1 MANSVNTN
9 FGATVALQSLNK
21 TNRELDAVQKRVS
34 TGMRVSDAKDDG
46 ASFAVAQGL
55 RADVKGNEAVNERL
69 AVAKGLLSVTQEA
82 LKGVSDTV
90 AEIKKVMVKL
100 ADSALSSD
108 ERDQYENDYLAMT
121 KDITKYIGQA
131 TFGGVSL
138 LDSGT
143 ATNVIS
149 DAAGG
154 VIALTER
161 ELGNTA
167 TGAMRVNGIA
177 GATDA
182 ATIALVDT
190 AAKAQA
196 KLAETGG
203 SATELADFEKVV
215 NDHLAAIGANM
226 RTVENQDNFI
236 KVLGDTIND
245 AIGSIVDADLAK
257 ESAKLQALQIRQQLG
272 TQTLSIANQS
282 PSILVSLFQG

>member
-69 AVAKGLLSVTQEA
+69 SVAKGLMAVTQEG
-82 LKGVSDTV
+82 LKGISDTV
-90 AEIKKVMVKL
+90 GEMRKVMVKL
-100 ADSALSSD
+100 ADDSLSTD
-108 ERDQYENDYLAMT
+108 ERTQYNADYTALAA
-121 KDITKYIGQA
+121 DITKYIGQSS
-131 TFGGVSL
+131 FGGINML
-138 LDSGT
+138 NAAGT
-143 ATNVIS
+143 TNVIS
-149 DAAGG
+149 DASGG
-154 VIALTER
+154 TIALTR
-161 ELGNTA
+161 VNLTTALTTLTGTTSA
-167 TGAMRVNGIA
+167 TGANVRTNVINA
-177 GATDA
+177 GG
-182 ATIALVDT
+182 ALDT
-190 AAKAQA
+190 
-196 KLAETGG
+196 
-203 SATELADFEKVV
+203 FEKVV
-215 NDHLAAIGANM
+215 NDQLAAVGAST
-226 RTVENQDNFI
+226 RTIENQDNFI

-282 PSILVSLFQG
+282 PSILLSLFQ

>member
-69 AVAKGLLSVTQEA
+69 SVAKGLLSVTQEG
-82 LKGVSDTV
+82 LKGISDTV
-90 AEIKKVMVKL
+90 GNMRSVLVKL
-100 ADSALSSD
+100 SDASLSAD
-108 ERDQYENDYLAMT
+108 ERSQYNADYTALRA
-121 KDITKYIGQA
+121 DITKYIGQSS
-131 TFGGVSL
+131 FGGTNL
-138 LDSGT
+138 INAG
-143 ATNVIS
+143 ATDVNVIS
-149 DAAGG
+149 DASGGTITLKAADLSDALGDLPAAAAITGSAEAIDIIEAGG
-154 VIALTER
+154 TLE
-161 ELGNTA
+161 
-167 TGAMRVNGIA
+167 
-177 GATDA
+177 
-182 ATIALVDT
+182 
-190 AAKAQA
+190 
-196 KLAETGG
+196 
-203 SATELADFEKVV
+203 DFEKIV
-215 NDHLAAIGANM
+215 NDQLASVGANM

-282 PSILVSLFQG
+282 PSILLSLFQ

>member
-69 AVAKGLLSVTQEA
+69 SVAKGLLAVTQEG
-82 LKGVSDTV
+82 LKGISDTV
-90 AEIKKVMVKL
+90 ASMRSVMVKL
-100 ADSALSSD
+100 SDSALSTD
-108 ERDQYENDYLAMT
+108 ERAQYNADYTALQA
-121 KDITKYIGQA
+121 DITKYIGQSS
-131 TFGGVSL
+131 FGGQNL
-138 LDSGT
+138 IEGGAADI
-143 ATNVIS
+143 NVIS
-149 DAAGG
+149 DASGG
-154 VIALTER
+154 TITLEAADVEAALTA
-161 ELGNTA
+161 LGGA
-167 TGAMRVNGIA
+167 PADSAAAIVKLGTGAA
-177 GATDA
+177 SLAT
-182 ATIALVDT
+182 
-190 AAKAQA
+190 
-196 KLAETGG
+196 
-203 SATELADFEKVV
+203 FEKVV
-215 NDHLAAIGANM
+215 NDQLAAIGANM

-282 PSILVSLFQG
+282 PSILMSLFQ

>member
-9 FGATVALQSLNK
+9 YGATVALQSLNK
-21 TNRELDAVQKRVS
+21 TNRELDVVQKRVS

-69 AVAKGLLSVTQEA
+69 SVAKGLLAVTQEA

-90 AEIKKVMVKL
+90 GEIRKVVVKL
-100 ADSALSSD
+100 ADSSLSTD
-108 ERDQYENDYLAMT
+108 ERAQYENDYLALT
-121 KDITKYIGQA
+121 KDITKYVDQSK
-131 TFGGVSL
+131 FGGISL
-138 LDSGT
+138 LDSST
-143 ATNVIS
+143 ATSIIS
-149 DAAGG
+149 DATGG
-154 VIALTER
+154 TISLTEK
-161 ELGNTA
+161 EIGNGSA
-167 TGAMRVNGIA
+167 TGAMRGVIA
-177 GATDA
+177 STTDA
-182 ATIALVDT
+182 LTKGLVDS

-196 KLAETGG
+196 MLGDTVG
-203 SATELADFEKVV
+203 STIELADFEKAV
-215 NDHLAAIGANM
+215 NDQLAAVGANM

-282 PSILVSLFQG
+282 PSILMSLFR

>member
-69 AVAKGLLSVTQEA
+69 SVAKGLLSVTQEG
-82 LKGVSDTV
+82 LKGISDTV
-90 AEIKKVMVKL
+90 GNMRSVLVKL
-100 ADSALSSD
+100 SDASLSAD
-108 ERDQYENDYLAMT
+108 ERSQYNADYTALRA
-121 KDITKYIGQA
+121 DITKYIGQSS
-131 TFGGVSL
+131 FGGTNL
-138 LDSGT
+138 INAG
-143 ATNVIS
+143 ATDVNVIS
-149 DAAGG
+149 DASGGTITLKAADLSDALGDLPAAAAITGSAEAIDIIEAGG
-154 VIALTER
+154 TLE
-161 ELGNTA
+161 
-167 TGAMRVNGIA
+167 
-177 GATDA
+177 
-182 ATIALVDT
+182 
-190 AAKAQA
+190 
-196 KLAETGG
+196 
-203 SATELADFEKVV
+203 DFEKIV
-215 NDHLAAIGANM
+215 NDQLASVGANM

-282 PSILVSLFQG
+282 PSILMSLFQ

>member
-69 AVAKGLLSVTQEA
+69 SVAKGLLAVTQES
-82 LKGVSDTV
+82 LKGISDTV
-90 AEIKKVMVKL
+90 GEVKKVLVKL
-100 ADSALSSD
+100 ADESLSDD
-108 ERDQYENDYLAMT
+108 ERAQYENDYLALT
-121 KDITKYIGQA
+121 KDMTKYIDQSK
-131 TFGGVSL
+131 FGGISL
-138 LDSGT
+138 LDSN
-143 ATNVIS
+143 TNTSVIS
-149 DAAGG
+149 DASGGTISLTEKLLGDAAGG
-154 VIALTER
+154 SMRAVL
-161 ELGNTA
+161 
-167 TGAMRVNGIA
+167 TGAD
-177 GATDA
+177 DA
-182 ATIALVDT
+182 ATVALVDT

-196 KLAETGG
+196 KLADT
-203 SATELADFEKVV
+203 AATTELADFEKAV
-215 NDHLAAIGANM
+215 NDQLAAVGANM

-282 PSILVSLFQG
+282 PSILLSLFQ